1 MDPSTLNASVDTH
14 YGRPVMDA
22 EVTRPDDVRRIAL
35 VALALA

>member
-1 MDPSTLNASVDTH
+1 MNASTLTVPVDPH

-22 EVTRPDDVRRIAL
+22 EVTRTDDACRIAL